1 MRKQKRLFSLVAIVC
16 ILAMSLSLVACGHTP
31 DPDPSDEHKHTFS
44 KDWSS
49 DAAYHWHAATCEH
62 TTVVDSRAAHSDDN
76 GDKKCD
82 VCGYVMGTVEPGPG
96 PGPGPSGE
104 HEHTYSDVWTT
115 DYENHW
121 HAATCEHTGEVK
133 DVAEHADDNG
143 DKKCDVCDFEMFEK
157 VVYTFVAE
165 QHDAK
170 VYADGSQWGNFG
182 VTATTEIRNRPK
194 TYTDAEGNSISF
206 ARSVK
211 LGGGAQ
217 MLTVNAPAAGVLE
230 LIVQNGSSGANMQN
244 ILITDPDGNVTDIEY
259 VGNAEGSP
267 LVKLTYTVLKAGEY
281 TVVRKTGTTDVYW
294 AQLTVEVRKS
304 ELAGI
309 QVSNTGLVDYVEGQ
323 DLDASGI
330 VVEEVYENGRTEL
343 LDAADYAID
352 DSQVDMSTAGV
363 YKVKVSYEKAGQTY
377 TTEYEINVYAI
388 QSITLGK
395 NAIRVPDKKDPA
407 YSPFNGAYANTA
419 LRQIYMVGQEVSFD
433 GLSVIAHAQL
443 NGASRDFIFTS
454 MDDYARIFADDIT
467 ATAGKKTITIDRDGH
482 TESFD
487 IWVLAPIT
495 GIESQQNVDCYVS
508 KDVENVGAL
517 VDGRYQFATINQAI
531 EFLTYAGVS
540 ADADKRIDLA
550 AGTYNEKV
558 EVTIPHLVIA
568 GESAETTIIEWNS
581 LYGQLDESGFTH
593 VTDSTQ
599 TLAVRYQAEGFILKG
614 VTVSN
619 YWNSQ
624 ARFDEAGLKKE
635 RGLALLVQADKVL
648 IHDSILLGYQDTVE
662 FFTGRQMVENS
673 LIAGAT
679 DFIFGSDNTT
689 YFYNCE
695 IRSILT
701 ADDVKENPQGGYIT
715 AFKGENKAGVVAYG
729 AIFDNCRFTA
739 DAGVAAGKTAIGR
752 TWGANATVAVI
763 NSELGAHI
771 SLAASTGA
779 GRDER
784 YVKMNGDPE
793 AAHFV
798 EYNNTG
804 AGAIAA
810 SQNGVTVLED
820 QTVAA
825 NYSDFA
831 VIFATVNGEV
841 KYDTEWAGLN
851 ERYTVSIYNGQEIVA
866 ELLAYE
872 GTTVTAEQ
880 LAEICPTIDGYTMEG
895 IFADE
900 ALATAFEGKVVDSA
914 FGVFAKYEK
923 VQAGQAI
930 VSTYTFESSA
940 LDAFAAGAKADGET
954 EVVGTDGAFTIHW
967 SAKAKVDSSSK
978 TWTDGYTS
986 AQRVNF
992 GGKTVIGDVI
1002 TNCIEFNVKG
1012 SAVVKV
1018 WYVSNTDTADRPITI
1033 FDATGAIV
1041 TEFTEIVAKNATG
1054 YCELTIETAG
1064 MYYLGLSVNSN
1075 YFFKVE
1081 VVDTV
1086 VAE

>member
-1 MRKQKRLFSLVAIVC
+1 MRKQTRLFSLVAIVC
-16 ILAMSLSLVACGHTP
+16 ILAMSLSLVACG
-31 DPDPSDEHKHTFS
+31 HKHTFS

-115 DYENHW
+115 DCENHW

-143 DKKCDVCDFEMFEK
+143 DKKCDVCDFEMFEN

-182 VTATTEIRNRPK
+182 VTATTEIRNRSK
-194 TYTDAEGNSISF
+194 TYTDAEGNSTSF

-211 LGGGAQ
+211 LGGSAQ
-217 MLTVNAPAAGVLE
+217 MFTVNAPAAGVLE
-230 LIVQNGSSGANMQN
+230 LIVQNGSSGADMQN

-267 LVKLTYTVLKAGEY
+267 LVKLTYTVPKAGEY

-343 LDAADYAID
+343 LDAADYVVD

-841 KYDTEWAGLN
+841 KYDTEWVGLN

-880 LAEICPTIDGYTMEG
+880 LAEICPAIDGYTMEG

-930 VSTYTFESSA
+930 VSTYVLNPSDYDVASHANQENTVDSIFTIAWADKGEVRASSQTFE
-940 LDAFAAGAKADGET
+940 DG
-954 EVVGTDGAFTIHW
+954 FTATNRI
-967 SAKAKVDSSSK
+967 
-978 TWTDGYTS
+978 
-986 AQRVNF
+986 QF
-992 GGKTVIGDVI
+992 GGKTSKVDARTIAI
-1002 TNCIEFNVKG
+1002 TVEG
-1012 SAVVKV
+1012 SAVIKV
-1018 WYVSNTDTADRPITI
+1018 WWMPGGNGRSIALWDASGTVVEEIGANSVSGTQYIS
-1033 FDATGAIV
+1033 
-1041 TEFTEIVAKNATG
+1041 EFQAVE
-1054 YCELTIETAG
+1054 AG
-1064 MYYLGLSVNSN
+1064 TYYLACPINQN
-1075 YFFKVE
+1075 YLYKVE